1 MNKPAL
7 IFGLLIGVAVGYISP
22 TWASRND
29 AGTYSLPSGN
39 PVVTNTKITS
49 TWGNT
54 TMGDVRTEITNSL
67 DRNGR
72 GAMLAPL
79 KVPAGTAAEP
89 SLTCSTDIDTGIY
102 FPAANQ
108 ISLQCNGAA
117 VQAWTTAGTAV
128 TGTLTV
134 TGSVTV
140 SNGVIATRSSGGS
153 GGNFTGGTGGG
164 TGGVFTGGPGDNG
177 VGISG
182 TGSGVG
188 WGASLT
194 GGGSTDGGVG
204 GIGAVI
210 RGGIGGDGLTSEA
223 SYAGAGNGR
232 GIYAAGKGT
241 GMGVE
246 AVGGVTAVGG
256 KFSNGTAASASAR
269 TNAIVLANGDLDMS
283 GVTNPDSTVAL
294 SNRLTPLAIPKA
306 FGILNIASATPTVA
320 SGMNIATVTCAA
332 NDITITLAQAL
343 SGFDAT
349 HLGTCIANVRYGAD
363 GYTDCVQTAAGVFVV
378 HHFDTAGQKN
388 LCAVGSALQFIVF
401 GAQ

>member
-283 GVTNPDSTVAL
+283 GVTNPDSNVVIL
-294 SNRLTPLAIPKA
+294 NRLTPKNIVKA
-306 FGILNIASATPTVA
+306 WAQITSPSTLVDGFNITSVGCAT
-320 SGMNIATVTCAA
+320 STVTVTIAQDMSSAGYAVLVSPHAA
-332 NDITITLAQAL
+332 PQFMAGVA
-343 SGFDAT
+343 AT
-349 HLGTCIANVRYGAD
+349 AGTANVVAY
-363 GYTDCVQTAAGVFVV
+363 
-378 HHFDTAGQKN
+378 N
-388 LCAVGSALQFIVF
+388 SA
-401 GAQ
+401 GAQIDICSVATTFSIVIVGAQ